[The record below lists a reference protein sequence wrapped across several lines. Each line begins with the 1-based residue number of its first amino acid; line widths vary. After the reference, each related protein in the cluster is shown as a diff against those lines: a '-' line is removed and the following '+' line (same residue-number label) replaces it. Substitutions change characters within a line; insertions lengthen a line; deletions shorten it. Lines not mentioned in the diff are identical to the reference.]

1 MIVIEPIASPS
12 SVANAVAVSPLE
24 PEGASKVTV
33 GVDVYP
39 LPPFVTVIELTSSNK
54 VLKYTC

>member
-1 MIVIEPIASPS
+1 MTVIDLITCPS

-24 PEGASKVTV
+24 PDGASRVTV

-39 LPPFVTVIELTSSNK
+39 LPPFVTVI
-54 VLKYTC
+54 V

>member
-39 LPPFVTVIELTSSNK
+39 LPPFVTVIVWTSSNK
-54 VLKYTC
+54 VLK